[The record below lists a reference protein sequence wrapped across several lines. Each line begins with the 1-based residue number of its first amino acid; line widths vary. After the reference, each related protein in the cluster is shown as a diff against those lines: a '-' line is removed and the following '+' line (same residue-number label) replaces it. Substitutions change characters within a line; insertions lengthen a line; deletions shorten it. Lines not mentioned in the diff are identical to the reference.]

1 MAPDT
6 FPGFFAP
13 ARRGFRIRS
22 FMGAAMS
29 LEAYRDYLRLLAGV
43 QLDPRLRGKLD
54 PSDVVQETL
63 ARAYEKG
70 AQFRGDTD
78 AERAAWLRQILTNQL
93 AAAVRR
99 YLAAGKR
106 DASRERSL
114 HAAVEDSSARLEAL
128 LAADQT
134 SPSDRAVRHEEL
146 LRLAQA
152 LAGLPEDQRRAVEL
166 HHLHGLPVEGVA
178 LELGR
183 SESAAGGLL
192 RRGLK
197 RLRELM
203 AEPTGR

>member
-1 MAPDT
+1 MN
-6 FPGFFAP
+6 
-13 ARRGFRIRS
+13 
-22 FMGAAMS
+22 

-63 ARAYEKG
+63 AHAHEKG
-70 AQFRGDTD
+70 EQFRGTSE
-78 AERAAWLRQILTNQL
+78 AERAAWLRQILANQL

-99 YLAAGKR
+99 YLDAGKR
-106 DASRERSL
+106 DAGRERSL

-134 SPSDRAVRHEEL
+134 SPSEQAVRHEEL
-146 LRLAQA
+146 RQLAEA
-152 LAGLPEDQRRAVEL
+152 LAALPEDQRQAVEL
-166 HHLHGLPVEGVA
+166 HHLHGLPVEDVA
-178 LELGR
+178 RTLGR

-203 AEPTGR
+203 REPADARTNGRQP

>member
-1 MAPDT
+1 
-6 FPGFFAP
+6 
-13 ARRGFRIRS
+13 
-22 FMGAAMS
+22 MS

-63 ARAYEKG
+63 ALAHEKG
-70 AQFRGDTD
+70 DQFRGTTE
-78 AERAAWLRQILTNQL
+78 AERAAWLRQILANQL
-93 AAAVRR
+93 AAAVRH
-99 YLAAGKR
+99 YLDAGKR
-106 DASRERSL
+106 DAGRERSL

-134 SPSDRAVRHEEL
+134 SPSERAVRHEEL
-146 LRLAQA
+146 LRLAEA
-152 LAGLPEDQRRAVEL
+152 LAALPDDQRQAVEL
-166 HHLHGLPVEGVA
+166 HHLHGLAVEEVA
-178 LELGR
+178 RALGR

-203 AEPTGR
+203 REPTGDCHEP